1 MLTGISSDAELQSL
15 EKLFSAGE
23 LLRITD
29 LLQKT
34 MAGLSKSLN
43 LRTDAELCLL
53 QLCNPAL
60 QLDAAALGARL
71 SRLEEAVASGKVAI
85 STASPAPPTAATP
98 PRPNERIRRLGT
110 MCPPPHTA
118 DDAPPWDDEISSQ
131 APPAPSVPPAP
142 KDAPIGFWTDL
153 TAKSPTADGATGKH
167 VSGQSHRGAAG
178 RYTSDYNPVPHSV
191 AAAATDSYGQNFSG
205 CRPRPCWAAPSR

>member
-71 SRLEEAVASGKVAI
+71 SRLEEAVGKRQGGHFHSLSRPSYSGH
-85 STASPAPPTAATP
+85 SPSAERRGYAA
-98 PRPNERIRRLGT
+98 LGR
-110 MCPPPHTA
+110 C
-118 DDAPPWDDEISSQ
+118 
-131 APPAPSVPPAP
+131 
-142 KDAPIGFWTDL
+142 
-153 TAKSPTADGATGKH
+153 
-167 VSGQSHRGAAG
+167 
-178 RYTSDYNPVPHSV
+178 
-191 AAAATDSYGQNFSG
+191 AAASHSRRRA
-205 CRPRPCWAAPSR
+205 PWAR